1 MPITP
6 TEPRGASL
14 GPVAAFFVLAYAIA
28 WGMWLVVAAVAGSS
42 GVSADDFIRMVEE
55 QQFEGVSP
63 ALPGWL
69 LYLMTRVIDFSF
81 SIAGILII
89 AVTFGR
95 DGLREL
101 GARLVRWRFGAGWY
115 LLAVLPAGLFAV
127 ATILAGAA
135 SSFQAEALGTA
146 LFSLQAGLLVSLL
159 LRGAM
164 GEELGLR
171 GFALPQLQARMSPFR
186 ASLLIGVLWGL
197 WHLPV
202 LLSRGPVSIVLF
214 LILAVGLSFL
224 FTLMFNGSGGS
235 LIPGLLFHAIQNWEE
250 GFESYFPA
258 LVGTD
263 WELPSTVALIVIGV
277 GAGFMVHRRGA
288 NDARAATAVRAA

>member
-1 MPITP
+1 MPIST
-6 TEPRGASL
+6 TDPRGASL
-14 GPVAAFFVLAYAIA
+14 APVAAFFVLAYGIA
-28 WGMWLVVAAVAGSS
+28 WGMWLVVAAAAGDS
-42 GVSADDFIRMVEE
+42 GVGTDDFIRMVEA

-63 ALPGWL
+63 ALPEWL

-89 AVTFGR
+89 AATFGR

-101 GARLVRWRFGAGWY
+101 GARLVRWRFGARWY
-115 LLAVLPAGLFAV
+115 LLAVLPAGLFAA

-135 SSFQAEALGTA
+135 SSFQVEALGTA

-171 GFALPQLQARMSPFR
+171 GFALPQLQARMSPFQ

-214 LILAVGLSFL
+214 LILAVGLSCL

-250 GFESYFPA
+250 GFESFFPV

-263 WELPSTVALIVIGV
+263 WELPSTVALIAIGV
-277 GAGFMVHRRGA
+277 GAGVIVHRRGA
-288 NDARAATAVRAA
+288 HDARAATAVRAA

>member
-1 MPITP
+1 MPIST
-6 TEPRGASL
+6 TDPRGASL
-14 GPVAAFFVLAYAIA
+14 APVAAFFVLAYGIA
-28 WGMWLVVAAVAGSS
+28 WGMWLVVAATAGDS
-42 GVSADDFIRMVEE
+42 GVGTDDFIRMVEA

-63 ALPGWL
+63 ALPEWL

-89 AVTFGR
+89 AATFGR

-101 GARLVRWRFGAGWY
+101 GARLVRWRFGARWY
-115 LLAVLPAGLFAV
+115 LLAVLPAGLFAA

-135 SSFQAEALGTA
+135 SSFQVEALGTA

-171 GFALPQLQARMSPFR
+171 GFALPQLQARMSPFQ

-214 LILAVGLSFL
+214 LILAVGLSCL

-250 GFESYFPA
+250 GFESFFPV

-263 WELPSTVALIVIGV
+263 WELPSTVALIAIGV
-277 GAGFMVHRRGA
+277 GAGVIVHRRGA
-288 NDARAATAVRAA
+288 HDARAATAVRAA